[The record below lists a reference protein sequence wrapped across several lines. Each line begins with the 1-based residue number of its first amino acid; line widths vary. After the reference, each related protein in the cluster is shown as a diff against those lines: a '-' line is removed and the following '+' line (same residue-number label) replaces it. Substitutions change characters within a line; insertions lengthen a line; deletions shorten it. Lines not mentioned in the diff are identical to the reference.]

1 MYTEKAIERLN
12 NINWDNIGK
21 NGQKKDMEL
30 GIEFIRKMAVFC
42 EENNITPNL
51 PFMTNL
57 SSFFVSCTIGDEIL
71 NKCNSDVRKIIKNPS
86 LSTSIIN
93 YYLQASILSDQ
104 DIKYTDCMNIYE
116 PIIRLFENGGDFVYR
131 ERGMSFIN
139 SGLIP
144 LTNWFENFKS

>member
-42 EENNITPNL
+42 EENNITPNF

-71 NKCNSDVRKIIKNPS
+71 NKCNSDVRKI
-86 LSTSIIN
+86 
-93 YYLQASILSDQ
+93 
-104 DIKYTDCMNIYE
+104 IYE

-144 LTNWFENFKS
+144 LTNWFENFKN